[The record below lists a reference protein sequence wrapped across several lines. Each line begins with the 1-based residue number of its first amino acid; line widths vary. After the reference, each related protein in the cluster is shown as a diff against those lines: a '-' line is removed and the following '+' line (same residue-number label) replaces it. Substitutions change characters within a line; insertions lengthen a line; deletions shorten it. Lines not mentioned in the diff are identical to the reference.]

1 MTSSFEE
8 LNGEKW
14 AELRAELAEVQA
26 RAEGDRRQGD
36 VQIVSRGVT
45 FADWEWR
52 MITALRHEVRRLGG
66 DPDRVRAALPLGN

>member
-14 AELRAELAEVQA
+14 AELRTELGEVQA
-26 RAEGDRRQGD
+26 RAKGDRRRDDMQA
-36 VQIVSRGVT
+36 VSRGVT

-52 MITALRHEVRRLGG
+52 MITALRQEVRRLGG
-66 DPDRVRAALPLGN
+66 DPDRVRAELPSGN